1 MDAGAYHDSPAHELW
16 QMDAAEHIEKN
27 FDEGLTY
34 ENDNGNVA
42 INRKVLDAFRAI
54 SDGTV
59 VWERERR
66 VGGCAPSS
74 ILRARG
80 RSTDAT
86 GQTRSGHPGARGGA
100 ARSPGP
106 RTRVLMVGDGPGCR

>member
-1 MDAGAYHDSPAHELW
+1 MLAQITDDPAHELW

-42 INRKVLDAFRAI
+42 ISRKVLDAFRAI

-59 VWERERR
+59 VWERGTKSWR
-66 VGGCAPSS
+66 
-74 ILRARG
+74 LRTQFDPEGKR
-80 RSTDAT
+80 
-86 GQTRSGHPGARGGA
+86 Q
-100 ARSPGP
+100 
-106 RTRVLMVGDGPGCR
+106 VE